1 MINPFETL
9 RKILENELSRGC
21 DNKAVTGGLDR
32 FAPAFQNQARSVN
45 ADAAAVDEF
54 VNWLKNY
61 GYTPQE
67 RRADSIK
74 VIIARLNT
82 LAAPTLPSRPPAPR
96 PPTSPASPAPTP
108 KTENES
114 ARPSAAPLAAK
125 DPTPPPPK
133 PHYAPA
139 PKPRAAVPSK
149 RPPLPPEP
157 SGIGLDAPL
166 TVLRGVGAKQAE
178 KLQRLGLRTMRDALK
193 NYPHRYVD
201 YSRLKQINR
210 LEYGEEITIIAKVK
224 HAYTQRVGNGQSQM
238 LRAVFTD
245 ETGDI
250 EAVWFNQPWL
260 KNKLL
265 PGSQVQVSG
274 RVTSYLG
281 RLQLS
286 QPQAEDLDRESL
298 QSGRIVPIHHLTEG
312 ISANY
317 MRRWMFEAIGYTA
330 PRVVD
335 PLPEA
340 IRRRANLINLPDA
353 LLQIHFP
360 DSHQGLSQARK
371 RLAFDEMFYLQLGLR
386 RQRAEWQ
393 IVQGQPLA
401 ADDELLSRVI
411 ASLPYTLTNA
421 QTRVMDEIRS
431 DLSRPVPMNRL
442 LQGDVGSGKT
452 VVAALAM
459 AVAAGAHAQAAL
471 MAPTAILAD
480 QHYRNISALLGKE
493 DPSSPIRVTLLL
505 GSTPPVEKQAIYNG
519 LREGSIQIVI
529 GTHALIQ
536 EKVEFKNLGLAVVDE
551 QHRFGVAQRAALRGK
566 GGNPHLLV
574 MTATPIPRTLALTV
588 YGDLDVSVLD
598 EMPPGRL
605 PIDTRVIYI
614 NERERAYAF
623 IRKQIAEGRQAF
635 IICPLVEESDR
646 IEAKAAVEE
655 HERLQK
661 HVFPDLKLALLHG
674 RMKADEKDD
683 VMESFRRGESH
694 ILVST
699 SVVEVGVDI
708 RNASVMLVE
717 GANRFG
723 LAQLHQFRGRVGR
736 GEYPSYCLLIS
747 ESDPRAPDVRL
758 KAMEET
764 QDGFVLA
771 EKDLEIRG
779 PGEFLGT
786 RQSGFGEL
794 SMAKLTD
801 LPLIALARKESDAV
815 FADDPNLQKA
825 EHKLLDERLAE
836 FWKNFEGA
844 GDVS

>member
-1 MINPFETL
+1 MSNPFETL

-21 DNKAVTGGLDR
+21 DNKAVTGGLDK
-32 FAPAFQNQARSVN
+32 FAPAFENQARSAN
-45 ADAAAVDEF
+45 ADVAAVDEF

-61 GYTPQE
+61 SYTPPE

-74 VIIARLNT
+74 VIITRLT
-82 LAAPTLPSRPPAPR
+82 ALAPPAPHPRHQPPR
-96 PPTSPASPAPTP
+96 PPTPPPQPPAIPKPVAESTPQPTPPAPV
-108 KTENES
+108 KVQ
-114 ARPSAAPLAAK
+114 A
-125 DPTPPPPK
+125 PPPPK
-133 PHYAPA
+133 PVYA
-139 PKPRAAVPSK
+139 PKPRTAAPLK

-178 KLQRLGLRTMRDALK
+178 KLQRLGLSTMHDALK

-201 YSRLKQINR
+201 YSRLKPINR
-210 LEYGEEITIIAKVK
+210 LEYGEEITIIATVK
-224 HAYTQRVGNGQSQM
+224 TAFTHAVGNGQSQM
-238 LRAVFTD
+238 LRVVLSD
-245 ETGDI
+245 DTGEI

-265 PGSQVQVSG
+265 PGNQVQVSG
-274 RVTSYLG
+274 RVDSYLG
-281 RLQLS
+281 RLQLAR
-286 QPQAEDLDRESL
+286 PQAEDLDRESL
-298 QSGRIVPIHHLTEG
+298 NSGRIVPIHHLTEG

-335 PLPEA
+335 PIPES
-340 IRRRANLINLPDA
+340 IRGRARLINLSDA

-360 DSHQGLSQARK
+360 DSHEGLTQARK
-371 RLAFDEMFYLQLGLR
+371 RLAFDEMFYMQFGLR
-386 RQRAEWQ
+386 RQRSEWQ
-393 IVQGQPLA
+393 AVQGQPLSA
-401 ADDELLSRVI
+401 PDESLNGVI
-411 ASLPYTLTNA
+411 ASLPYTLTKA
-421 QTRVMDEIRS
+421 QTRAFDEIRS
-431 DLSRPVPMNRL
+431 DLSRSVPMNRL

-459 AVAAGAHAQAAL
+459 AAAAGANAQAAL

-480 QHYRNISALLGKE
+480 QHHRNISKLL
-493 DPSSPIRVTLLL
+493 SHLNVALLL
-505 GSTPPVEKQAIYNG
+505 GSTPPAEKQAIYDG
-519 LREGSIQIVI
+519 LRDGSIHVVI

-536 EKVEFKNLGLAVVDE
+536 EKVEFKNLGFVVVDE

-588 YGDLDVSVLD
+588 YGDLDVSILD

-614 NERERAYAF
+614 NERERAYSF
-623 IRKQIAEGRQAF
+623 IRKQILEGRQAF

-646 IEAKAAVEE
+646 IEAKAAVDE
-655 HERLQK
+655 HARLQK
-661 HVFPDLKLALLHG
+661 HVFPDLKLGLLHG
-674 RMKADEKDD
+674 RMKADEKDE
-683 VMESFRRGESH
+683 VMESFRNGETH

-708 RNASVMLVE
+708 PNASVTLIE

-736 GEYPSYCLLIS
+736 GAHQSFCLLIS
-747 ESDPRAPDVRL
+747 EADPKAPDVRL
-758 KAMEET
+758 KAMEDT

-794 SMAKLTD
+794 RMAKLTD
-801 LPLIALARKESDAV
+801 VPLIALARRESDVV
-815 FADDPNLQKA
+815 FADDPNLQKP
-825 EHKLLDERLAE
+825 EHKLLSERLAE

>member
-21 DNKAVTGGLDR
+21 DNRAVTGGLDK
-32 FAPAFQNQARSVN
+32 FAPAFENQARSVN
-45 ADAAAVDEF
+45 ADAVAVDEF

-61 GYTPQE
+61 SYTPQE

-74 VIIARLNT
+74 VIIARLT
-82 LAAPTLPSRPPAPR
+82 VLAPPTPLPRYQPPR
-96 PPTSPASPAPTP
+96 PPTPPLPPQPIPKPVAESAAQAQQSQPAPV
-108 KTENES
+108 KVQ
-114 ARPSAAPLAAK
+114 
-125 DPTPPPPK
+125 TPPPPK
-133 PHYAPA
+133 PRYTPKPHTPA
-139 PKPRAAVPSK
+139 PLK

-178 KLQRLGLRTMRDALK
+178 KLQRLGLHTMRDALK
-193 NYPHRYVD
+193 NYPRRYVD
-201 YSRLKQINR
+201 YSRLKPINH

-224 HAYTQRVGNGQSQM
+224 HAFTRAVGNGQSQM
-238 LRAVFTD
+238 LRVVLTD
-245 ETGDI
+245 DTGEI

-260 KNKLL
+260 KNKLM
-265 PGSQVQVSG
+265 PGNQVQVSG
-274 RVTSYLG
+274 RVTAYLG
-281 RLQLS
+281 RLQLGN
-286 QPQAEDLDRESL
+286 PQAEDLDRESL
-298 QSGRIVPIHHLTEG
+298 NSGRIVPIHKLTEG

-330 PRVVD
+330 PRVID
-335 PLPEA
+335 PIPES
-340 IRRRANLINLPDA
+340 IRGRARLINLSDA
-353 LLQIHFP
+353 LLQIHYP
-360 DSHQGLSQARK
+360 DSHEGLTQARK
-371 RLAFDEMFYLQLGLR
+371 RLAFDEMFYMQLGLR
-386 RQRAEWQ
+386 RQRSEWQ
-393 IVQGQPLA
+393 AVQGQPLSA
-401 ADDELLSRVI
+401 PDEALSRVI

-421 QTRVMDEIRS
+421 QTRSLGEIRS
-431 DLSRPVPMNRL
+431 DLSRSVPMNRL

-459 AVAAGAHAQAAL
+459 AVAAGANAQAAL

-480 QHYRNISALLGKE
+480 QHHRNISKLL
-493 DPSSPIRVTLLL
+493 SHLNVALLL
-505 GSTPPVEKQAIYNG
+505 GSTPPAEKQAIYDG
-519 LREGSIQIVI
+519 LRDGSIHVVI

-536 EKVEFKNLGLAVVDE
+536 EKVEFKNLGFVVVDE

-588 YGDLDVSVLD
+588 YGDLDVSILD

-614 NERERAYAF
+614 NERERAYAY
-623 IRKQIAEGRQAF
+623 IRKQIVEGRQAF

-661 HVFPDLKLALLHG
+661 HVFPDLKLDLLHG
-674 RMKADEKDD
+674 RMKADEKDEA
-683 VMESFRRGESH
+683 MEKFRGGETH

-708 RNASVMLVE
+708 QNASVVLIE

-736 GEYPSYCLLIS
+736 GAHQSYCLLIS
-747 ESDPRAPDVRL
+747 ESDPNTPDVRL

-794 SMAKLTD
+794 RMAKLTD
-801 LPLIALARKESDAV
+801 LPLIALARKESDTV
-815 FADDPNLQKA
+815 FAEDPNLQKP
-825 EHKLLDERLAE
+825 EYKLLSERLAE

>member
-21 DNKAVTGGLDR
+21 DNKAVTGGLDK
-32 FAPAFQNQARSVN
+32 FAPAFENQARNAN
-45 ADAAAVDEF
+45 ADAAAIDEF

-61 GYTPQE
+61 NYTPQE

-74 VIIARLNT
+74 VIIARLT
-82 LAAPTLPSRPPAPR
+82 ALTPPTPPARPQPPR
-96 PPTSPASPAPTP
+96 PPTPPVQPQPTP
-108 KTENES
+108 KPVAES
-114 ARPSAAPLAAK
+114 APQPPPPAPVK
-125 DPTPPPPK
+125 VQTPPAPK
-133 PHYAPA
+133 PHYT
-139 PKPRAAVPSK
+139 PKPRTAAPLK

-178 KLQRLGLRTMRDALK
+178 KLQRLGLNTMRDALN

-201 YSRLKQINR
+201 YSRLKPINH
-210 LEYGEEITIIAKVK
+210 LEYGEEITIIATVK
-224 HAYTQRVGNGQSQM
+224 NAFTRTVGNGQSQM
-238 LRAVFTD
+238 LRVVLTD
-245 ETGDI
+245 DTGDI

-265 PGSQVQVSG
+265 PGNQVQVSG
-274 RVTSYLG
+274 RVDSYLG
-281 RLQLS
+281 RLQLAR
-286 QPQAEDLDRESL
+286 PQAEDLDRESL
-298 QSGRIVPIHHLTEG
+298 NSGRIVPIHHLTEG

-330 PRVVD
+330 PRVID
-335 PLPEA
+335 PIPES
-340 IRRRANLINLPDA
+340 IRQRARLIHLPDA

-360 DSHQGLSQARK
+360 DSHEGLTQARK
-371 RLAFDEMFYLQLGLR
+371 RLAFDEMFYMQLGLR
-386 RQRAEWQ
+386 RQRSEWQ
-393 IVQGQPLA
+393 AVQGQPLTA
-401 ADDELLSRVI
+401 PDEALNSVI

-421 QTRVMDEIRS
+421 QTRAFNEIRS
-431 DLSRPVPMNRL
+431 DLSRSVPMNRL

-459 AVAAGAHAQAAL
+459 TIAAAANAQAAL

-480 QHYRNISALLGKE
+480 QHHRNISKLL
-493 DPSSPIRVTLLL
+493 SHLNVALLL
-505 GSTPPVEKQAIYNG
+505 GSTPPAEKQAIYDG
-519 LREGSIQIVI
+519 LRDGSIHVVI

-536 EKVEFKNLGLAVVDE
+536 EKVEFKNLGLVVVDE

-588 YGDLDVSVLD
+588 YGDLDVSILD

-623 IRKQIAEGRQAF
+623 IRKQIIEGRQAF

-655 HERLQK
+655 HARLQK
-661 HVFPDLKLALLHG
+661 HVFPDLKLGLLHG
-674 RMKADEKDD
+674 RMKADEKDE
-683 VMESFRRGESH
+683 VMESFRNGETQ
-694 ILVST
+694 IVVST

-708 RNASVMLVE
+708 PNASVVLIE

-736 GEYPSYCLLIS
+736 GAHPSFCLLIS
-747 ESDPRAPDVRL
+747 EADPKTPDVRL
-758 KAMEET
+758 KTMEET

-794 SMAKLTD
+794 RMAKLTD
-801 LPLIALARKESDAV
+801 VPLIALARRESDVV
-815 FADDPNLQKA
+815 FAEDPNLQKP
-825 EHKLLDERLAE
+825 EHKLLAERLAE